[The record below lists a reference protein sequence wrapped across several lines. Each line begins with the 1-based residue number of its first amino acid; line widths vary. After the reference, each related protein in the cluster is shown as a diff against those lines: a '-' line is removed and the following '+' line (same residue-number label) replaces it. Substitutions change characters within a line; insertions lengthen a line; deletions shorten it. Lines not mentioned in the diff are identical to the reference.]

1 MEKHREK
8 VNPVSGHIAEQSRV
22 KPRKR
27 EAPTD
32 DFQTEVC
39 LSGLF
44 VFLQKKT
51 GESKRT
57 PNAAYRRAVRT
68 QIRHNRQSGVR
79 TRRVAQN
86 DLLRHRGTLSVL
98 SDFHGEG
105 YGRRRVGARRIPPR
119 KKVSHRKAKGIARKA
134 VRGID
139 IEGRRNHG
147 VDTFAIHAGG
157 RKKDGGQMKLEKVRE
172 DLQ

>member
-1 MEKHREK
+1 M
-8 VNPVSGHIAEQSRV
+8 PAEQSRV

-44 VFLQKKT
+44 VFFKKFFQCAKTLHIDLIPFSHQRKGGET

-79 TRRVAQN
+79 TRRVAQAA
-86 DLLRHRGTLSVL
+86 DL
-98 SDFHGEG
+98 
-105 YGRRRVGARRIPPR
+105 PR
-119 KKVSHRKAKGIARKA
+119 KERK
-134 VRGID
+134 
-139 IEGRRNHG
+139 
-147 VDTFAIHAGG
+147 FAILSARLQYFDDSSCAESYVNMQFE
-157 RKKDGGQMKLEKVRE
+157 RKLRNMICHRVRLTRKVY
-172 DLQ
+172 LQEFNYFCTVTYFYGHFLSSIESFAQA

>member
-1 MEKHREK
+1 MPSSRGLSRENERPRQTISK
-8 VNPVSGHIAEQSRV
+8 RKSVCRGFLYFFKKFFQCAKTLHIDLIPFSHQ
-22 KPRKR
+22 RKGG
-27 EAPTD
+27 E
-32 DFQTEVC
+32 
-39 LSGLF
+39 
-44 VFLQKKT
+44 T

-105 YGRRRVGARRIPPR
+105 YGRRRTSANIWATTATRPCFRSVNRR
-119 KKVSHRKAKGIARKA
+119 ATA
-134 VRGID
+134 VA
-139 IEGRRNHG
+139 E
-147 VDTFAIHAGG
+147 
-157 RKKDGGQMKLEKVRE
+157 
-172 DLQ
+172 

>member
-44 VFLQKKT
+44 NRQLTCVIHSDNCVNRERNILRAGMQASQLCKALGRYGTRLRESARGHFVQSEQDGLIVLAFLQLADARFKF
-51 GESKRT
+51 GNAFDFRGLALEFGLQLCGRRFFQRQILSKQDK
-57 PNAAYRRAVRT
+57 N
-68 QIRHNRQSGVR
+68 
-79 TRRVAQN
+79 
-86 DLLRHRGTLSVL
+86 
-98 SDFHGEG
+98 HGEND
-105 YGRRRVGARRIPPR
+105 
-119 KKVSHRKAKGIARKA
+119 KHSDD
-134 VRGID
+134 D
-139 IEGRRNHG
+139 IESG
-147 VDTFAIHAGG
+147 
-157 RKKDGGQMKLEKVRE
+157 
-172 DLQ
+172 